1 MACESCKVVVK
12 EALMELNIIPIRIE
26 LGVIET
32 KESMTEEEKKKLNS
46 KIKKA
51 GLVILESKCS
61 RLIEKIKKEMVAY
74 VYHSDEKPNL
84 NFSELLSKEL
94 NHSYGYLANVFA
106 EVEATTIERYIIAMR
121 VERIKEL
128 IMMED
133 SSIKEISYQLNYS
146 SAAHL
151 SAQFK
156 KVTGLT
162 PSHFKTLKEKRRLTV
177 QDL

>member
-12 EALMELNIIPIRIE
+12 EALLELNIIPVRIE

-32 KESMTEEEKKKLNS
+32 KESMTDDEKKKLNT

-51 GLVILESKCS
+51 GLIILESRSS
-61 RLIEKIKKEMVAY
+61 RLIEKIKKEMVNY
-74 VYHSDEKPNL
+74 VYHSDERPNL

-106 EVEATTIERYIIAMR
+106 EVEATTIERYIISMR

-128 IMMED
+128 IMME
-133 SSIKEISYQLNYS
+133 
-146 SAAHL
+146 AA
-151 SAQFK
+151 
-156 KVTGLT
+156 
-162 PSHFKTLKEKRRLTV
+162 PLKRSPIN
-177 QDL
+177 